1 MIQFYH
7 LKKGLY
13 QGPYLWERD
22 CMTSLGWRAVVY
34 YLSSKLFLVITNLNL
49 SSTNEN
55 ILILG
60 SRLKEIVEALNANKV
75 E

>member
-7 LKKGLY
+7 LEKGLY

-22 CMTSLGWRAVVY
+22 YMTSLGWRAVVC

-49 SSTNEN
+49 SRTNEN
-55 ILILG
+55 ILIWG
-60 SRLKEIVEALNANKV
+60 SRLKEIVEAL
-75 E
+75 

>member
-7 LKKGLY
+7 LEKGLY
-13 QGPYLWERD
+13 QGPYLCERD
-22 CMTSLGWRAVVY
+22 CMTSLGWRAVVR
-34 YLSSKLFLVITNLNL
+34 YLPSKLFLVITNLNL

-60 SRLKEIVEALNANKV
+60 SKLKEIVEAL
-75 E
+75 